1 MKYFIFGLIAALV
14 GQAQAQAP
22 STWAR
27 VSSKNLVCRTFVDQG
42 KLTFYIMQ
50 DNLGNALT
58 LFRMDG
64 NTQDADFVANARQKL
79 QLCNATLAQIN
90 SEAGIL
96 SFPPLM
102 VNLTTGATEPESG
115 FFVKQPSAK

>member
-1 MKYFIFGLIAALV
+1 MKYLIFGLIVALV
-14 GQAQAQAP
+14 GQAQAQD
-22 STWAR
+22 TWAR
-27 VSSKNLVCRTFVDQG
+27 VSSKNLVCKTFVNSG

-64 NTQDADFVANARQKL
+64 STQDADFVASAREKVS
-79 QLCNATLAQIN
+79 LCQATLAQIN
-90 SEAGIL
+90 ADAGLL

>member
-58 LFRMDG
+58 LLEWTETLKTLTLWQMLVKSFNSAMLLWRRSTQMRASYLFR
-64 NTQDADFVANARQKL
+64 L
-79 QLCNATLAQIN
+79 
-90 SEAGIL
+90 
-96 SFPPLM
+96 
-102 VNLTTGATEPESG
+102 
-115 FFVKQPSAK
+115 